1 MQFFDF
7 LTLMEPQL
15 TLSAAKIH
23 LATDNGSEDPL
34 DVYFAGQFEEW
45 QSWQTKRNFEREYVI
60 ALIAMPG
67 ADQWLFAGLYRSQ
80 GCEETRSIRGRYYYH
95 LSEVMSCTDMKG
107 RAIVQFHRT
116 SRQSYLNAENWA
128 NRMMLLE
135 IKAERLSIAD
145 FPGFKAVNL
154 TFEELRLITQQSLE
168 SWRTALSNVA
178 GVYLISDT
186 VSGKLYVGSACGEG
200 GIWQRWSDYA
210 ANGHGGNRE
219 LQRLVGNEHLERANA
234 FRYSILEIT
243 DIHEL
248 QEKVLAR
255 ESHWKEVLMTREHGL
270 NAN

>member
-15 TLSAAKIH
+15 TLSSAKIH
-23 LATDNGSEDPL
+23 LASHNGAEDPL

-45 QSWQTKRNFEREYVI
+45 QSWQTKRNFEREFVVS
-60 ALIAMPG
+60 LIAMPE
-67 ADQWLFAGLYRSQ
+67 AEQWLFAGLYRSQ
-80 GCEETRSIRGRYYYH
+80 GYEAPDTRGCYYYH
-95 LSEVMSCTDMKG
+95 LSEVSSCTEMKG
-107 RAIVQFHRT
+107 RAIAQFHRT

-128 NRMMLLE
+128 DQMMLLE
-135 IKAERLSIAD
+135 VKAEQLSIAD

-154 TFEELRLITQQSLE
+154 TFEELRLIIRQSLE

-186 VSGKLYVGSACGEG
+186 ASGKLYVGSACGEG

-219 LQRLVGNEHLERANA
+219 LQRLLGNGHLERARA

-248 QEKVLAR
+248 QEAVLAR